1 MENEIIKIE
10 LEKNEIE
17 LLITALDKL
26 QVQGLQTAQ
35 FVLNVAGKLHESIND
50 KKQPEAVKMAVK
62 K

>member
-10 LEKNEIE
+10 LEKKEIE

-26 QVQGLQTAQ
+26 QLSGLQAAQ
-35 FVLNVAGKLHESIND
+35 FVLNTAGKLHSSIQET
-50 KKQPEAVKMAVK
+50 KPPEAVKMAVK